1 MGSVKADSVL
11 QGISGLGDCD
21 FFGAGGLQAI
31 NGLGETLGADW
42 LDEVVNGIEI
52 ERLDCVFGVGGDHDR
67 LGRRVKCFQE
77 IEAGCARH
85 LDIEKEGIRPF
96 FANQFEGGGFGL
108 GFPNDLNVWMW
119 RKKLAKA
126 LKGESLVIAED
137 YTEHGSPSKSRV
149 ATTNPFA
156 SVKVKWWR
164 LG

>member
-1 MGSVKADSVL
+1 MGGVEADSVL

-21 FFGAGGLQAI
+21 FFGTGGLEAM

-42 LDEVVNGIEI
+42 LDEVINGIEI
-52 ERLDCVFGVGGDHDR
+52 ERLDCVFRVGGDHDR

-77 IEAGCARH
+77 IEASCAWH
-85 LDIEKEGIRPF
+85 LDIEKEGIRSF
-96 FANQFEGGGFGL
+96 FADQFEGGGFGL
-108 GFPNDLNVWMW
+108 GFPDDLNVWMR

-156 SVKVKWWR
+156 SVRVKWWR
-164 LG
+164 SG

>member
-1 MGSVKADSVL
+1 MGSVEADSVL

-21 FFGAGGLQAI
+21 FFGTGGLEAM
-31 NGLGETLGADW
+31 NGLGETLRADW
-42 LDEVVNGIEI
+42 LDQVVNGIEI
-52 ERLDCVFGVGGDHDR
+52 EGLDCVFGVGGDHDR

-96 FANQFEGGGFGL
+96 FADQFEGGGFAL
-108 GFPNDLNVWMW
+108 GFPNDLNVWMR

-126 LKGESLVIAED
+126 LKGEPLVIAED
-137 YTEHGSPSKSRV
+137 YAEHGSPSKSRV

-156 SVKVKWWR
+156 SVRVKWWR

>member
-1 MGSVKADSVL
+1 MGSVETDSVL
-11 QGISGLGDCD
+11 QGISSLGDCD
-21 FFGAGGLQAI
+21 FFGTGGLQAM
-31 NGLGETLGADW
+31 NSLGETLGADW

-52 ERLDCVFGVGGDHDR
+52 EGLECVFGVGGDHDR

-96 FANQFEGGGFGL
+96 FADQFEGGGFAL
-108 GFPNDLNVWMW
+108 GFPNDLNVWMR

-126 LKGESLVIAED
+126 LKGEPLVIAED
-137 YTEHGSPSKSRV
+137 YAEHGSPSKSRV

-156 SVKVKWWR
+156 SVRVKLWR

>member
-1 MGSVKADSVL
+1 M
-11 QGISGLGDCD
+11 
-21 FFGAGGLQAI
+21 

-42 LDEVVNGIEI
+42 LDEVVDGIEI

-85 LDIEKEGIRPF
+85 LDIEEEGIRSF
-96 FANQFEGGGFGL
+96 FADQLEGGGFGL
-108 GFPNDLNVWMW
+108 SLPDDLNAWMR

-126 LKGESLVIAED
+126 LKGEPLVIAED
-137 YTEHGSPSKSRV
+137 YTEHGSPSKSRL

-156 SVKVKWWR
+156 SVRVNWWR

>member
-1 MGSVKADSVL
+1 MKADSVL
-11 QGISGLGDCD
+11 QGISGLGDSN
-21 FFGAGGLQAI
+21 FFGAGSLKAM

-42 LDEVVNGIEI
+42 LDEVVDGIEI

-67 LGRRVKCFQE
+67 LRRGVKCFQE
-77 IEAGCARH
+77 VEAGCARH
-85 LDIEKEGIRPF
+85 LDIEEEGIRSF
-96 FANQFEGGGFGL
+96 FADQFEGGGFGL
-108 GFPNDLNVWMW
+108 GFPNNLNVWMR

-156 SVKVKWWR
+156 SVRVKWWR

>member
-1 MGSVKADSVL
+1 MGSVEADSVL
-11 QGISGLGDCD
+11 QRISGLGDCD
-21 FFGAGGLQAI
+21 FFGTGGVEAM
-31 NGLGETLGADW
+31 NGLSKTLGADW

-52 ERLDCVFGVGGDHDR
+52 EGLDCVFGVGGDHDR

-85 LDIEKEGIRPF
+85 LNIEKEGIWLF

-108 GFPNDLNVWMW
+108 GFPNDFNVWVW

-156 SVKVKWWR
+156 SVRAKWWR